1 MLDSISIMGF
11 TTMLWIVTLE
21 RRVLPLLG
29 SGASVVEQNDQMRFN
44 LDSLYLA
51 TGMNVSPLQG
61 IGSEFKS

>member
-29 SGASVVEQNDQMRFN
+29 SGASVVEQNDQMQFN

-61 IGSEFKS
+61 IGSGSKS